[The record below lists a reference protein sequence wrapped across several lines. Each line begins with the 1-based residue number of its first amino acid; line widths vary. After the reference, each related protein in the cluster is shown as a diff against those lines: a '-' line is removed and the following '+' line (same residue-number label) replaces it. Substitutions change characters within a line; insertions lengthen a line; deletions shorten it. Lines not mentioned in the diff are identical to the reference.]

1 MRTFNSVIILVVSLA
16 MLAAAPIAGAVGD
29 ETEDIATGEQL
40 AALLRAGRTV
50 VSSNQ
55 SLINDPAIGDKNF
68 DGARLIRDAEEI
80 YAGQNG
86 ETPIAGAATER
97 DRRLLAAQLEAMRR
111 TVDDHKDDINTP
123 GVGFK
128 GFIPAV
134 FARIT
139 NEKFAAAVGDEARV
153 RVTAPL
159 DLVRNRKAKPDA
171 WERAVLETK
180 FSDPN
185 WPKGEAYT
193 ELAEVDGR
201 PAFRMLLPEYYRES
215 CLSCHGEP
223 KGETDIT
230 GYPMEGGKAGE
241 LAGAISITLFK

>member
-1 MRTFNSVIILVVSLA
+1 L
-16 MLAAAPIAGAVGD
+16 LAALFVVPAVGA
-29 ETEDIATGEQL
+29 EQEDMATGEKL

-55 SLINDPAIGDKNF
+55 ALINDPAVGDKKF
-68 DGARLIRDAEEI
+68 DGAKLAQDAEEI
-80 YAGQNG
+80 YAGQTG
-86 ETPIAGAATER
+86 DAPLAGAVSER
-97 DRRLLAAQLEAMRR
+97 DRRLLAAQLEAMRA
-111 TVDDHKDDINTP
+111 TVDDHQDDINAA

-139 NEKFAAAVGDEARV
+139 NEKFAAAVGEEARV

-159 DLVRNRKAKPDA
+159 DLVRNRKAKPDK
-171 WERAVLETK
+171 WERNVLETK
-180 FSDPN
+180 FSAPD

-193 ELAEVDGR
+193 EMAEVDGR

-223 KGETDIT
+223 KGQTDIT
-230 GYPMEGGKAGE
+230 GYPMEGGKVGA